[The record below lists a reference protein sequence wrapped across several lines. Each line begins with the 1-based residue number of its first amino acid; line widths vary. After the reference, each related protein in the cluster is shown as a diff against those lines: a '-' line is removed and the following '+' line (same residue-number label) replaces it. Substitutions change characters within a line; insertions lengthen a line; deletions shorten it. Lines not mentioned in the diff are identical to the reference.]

1 MHWRNEYSL
10 GIVELDDQHKQLIGH
25 FGAIEEAIRQE
36 QNWSSVYF
44 LIAELKDFARFHF
57 TCEEALMRLLDFPDL
72 RLHAAEHAHFFK
84 VLAEIEMNSISKAIE
99 RELVEFLRVWMTKH
113 IVGSDRAF
121 AQHVL
126 SGAAV
131 VCS

>member
-10 GIVELDDQHKQLIGH
+10 GIVEIDSQHKQLIGH
-25 FGAIEEAIRQE
+25 FGTIEEAIRQG
-36 QNWSSVYF
+36 QSWSSIYF
-44 LIAELKDFARFHF
+44 LVAELRDFARFHF
-57 TCEEALMRLLDFPDL
+57 TCEEALMRLFDFPDL

-84 VLAEIEMNSISKAIE
+84 VLAEIEKNSINKAIE

-113 IVGSDRAF
+113 IVGSDRGF